1 MRNAYTRK
9 ESNRLSEIDRL
20 YDSMLGSLR
29 SSFVRK
35 YKGKR
40 NGRAIEL
47 TRPSLAHTHTHTETF
62 SRVFRDILITFSVKE
77 KERDKERE
85 RNCWPTT
92 SYL

>member
-20 YDSMLGSLR
+20 YDSTLGSLR

-47 TRPSLAHTHTHTETF
+47 TRPSLAHTETF